1 MARGLDKHQKAELAD
16 FLDDLYRLGGYTSQA
31 QWAREAGYHQV
42 NLSNAMSRKT
52 DDGLDGYSLLRL
64 ARAASERA
72 ALPPELTVLRLAKES
87 ETDAS
92 DLRRRLAVLEAT
104 VEAQGEAQTKA
115 LKALTA
121 GIRKLERQRVTGALP
136 ATGSGAR

>member
-16 FLDDLYRLGGYTSQA
+16 YLDGLYRLGRYTSQA

-64 ARAASERA
+64 IRAAAERA
-72 ALPPELTVLRLAKES
+72 DVSPETAALRLAQ
-87 ETDAS
+87 ETVPDAS
-92 DLRRRLAVLEAT
+92 DLRRRLIELEAT
-104 VEAQGEAQTKA
+104 VEVQGESQTKA
-115 LKALTA
+115 MKALTA
-121 GIRKLERQRVTGALP
+121 GIRRLERQLAAGAPP
-136 ATGSGAR
+136 ATGAGAR